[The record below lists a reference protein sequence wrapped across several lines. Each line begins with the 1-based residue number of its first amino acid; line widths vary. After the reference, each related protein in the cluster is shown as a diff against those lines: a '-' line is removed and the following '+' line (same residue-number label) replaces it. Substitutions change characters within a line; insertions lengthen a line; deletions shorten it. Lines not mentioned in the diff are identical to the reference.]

1 MMSNKGNDVAS
12 GRRVQAVTLLNPWE
26 LVEPI
31 NAGKFQMCGFPVSK
45 DIMWKITPNQ
55 LDRFLQ

>member
-31 NAGKFQMCGFPVSK
+31 NAGKLPDVWISSQQGFNVENH
-45 DIMWKITPNQ
+45 T
-55 LDRFLQ
+55 